1 MSNVSNTLNL
11 SNPSNNNDAPA
22 TMDAAQADCGATE
35 FKGAKKIEKKET
47 EPPSRVET
55 IQPDVNLASHGVNT
69 NITRRNKKESKNKLV
84 QQPEVVS
91 LMLGDKQNEAR
102 YKEDDIRSL
111 RNQQLLSVKKE
122 EIEKI
127 YEMKNYV
134 YLRPEQM
141 KNLRLAS
148 RSKPPTPNNPTD
160 VNDPS
165 VSTESN

>member
-11 SNPSNNNDAPA
+11 SNPPNNNDAST
-22 TMDAAQADCGATE
+22 TMDATQADSGATE
-35 FKGAKKIEKKET
+35 FQDAKKIEKKET

-55 IQPDVNLASHGVNT
+55 IQPDINLASHGVNT
-69 NITRRNKKESKNKLV
+69 NITRRTKKESNNKLV
-84 QQPEVVS
+84 QQPEIVN
-91 LMLGDKQNEAR
+91 LMLDDKQSDAR

-127 YEMKNYV
+127 YEMKNYA
-134 YLRPEQM
+134 YLRPEQL

-148 RSKPPTPNNPTD
+148 RSKPPIPNNPTD
-160 VNDPS
+160 VNEPS